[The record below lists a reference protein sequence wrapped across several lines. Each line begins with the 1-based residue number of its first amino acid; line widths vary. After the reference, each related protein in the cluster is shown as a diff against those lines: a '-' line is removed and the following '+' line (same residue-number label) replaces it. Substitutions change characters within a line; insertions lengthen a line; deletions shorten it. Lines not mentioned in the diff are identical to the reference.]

1 VSTDKVYKQRKV
13 YSVTG
18 RAGAARPALD
28 RGLAQWRNGTELGV
42 MRLCVGVVR
51 GAARAPSQRAGLEM
65 RVTSEKEEVELN
77 LVG

>member
-28 RGLAQWRNGTELGV
+28 RGLAQWRQRN
-42 MRLCVGVVR
+42 RVR
-51 GAARAPSQRAGLEM
+51 GDEAVRGGGTTRAVRQGHRLSGPG
-65 RVTSEKEEVELN
+65 
-77 LVG
+77 